1 MEKIK
6 TRKIWEENKKTRK
19 IWERKKR
26 KVGKKI
32 IFKSKNKDI
41 HQLNLW
47 IENGVHNSSIDNN
60 RKTTIYNIVFI
71 TTIMG
76 QRSIVWTHTQPR
88 NLKMNMGRRSRLQ
101 QIAIIVW
108 WGIACRELPLNV
120 TILLFIRCIFIR
132 WNKRSIIN
140 ELRQKKVSKKPLCK
154 QILW

>member
-1 MEKIK
+1 MEKQEK
-6 TRKIWEENKKTRK
+6 YKNMENLREKKTK
-19 IWERKKR
+19 SWE
-26 KVGKKI
+26 KI

-108 WGIACRELPLNV
+108 CGIACRELSLNV

>member
-1 MEKIK
+1 MEKQEK
-6 TRKIWEENKKTRK
+6 YKNMENLREKKTK
-19 IWERKKR
+19 SWE
-26 KVGKKI
+26 KI

-108 WGIACRELPLNV
+108 CGIACRELPLNV